1 MKVCYEYNST
11 DRTLRSG
18 NTSRRD
24 RQRDACLPDE
34 IRAVT
39 LHTLGVERRFTMIPI
54 ADNGIVHL
62 ADSRSVDE
70 VLEDLLSVLL
80 TKGIV
85 VFAVVD
91 PNGEDWL

>member
-1 MKVCYEYNST
+1 
-11 DRTLRSG
+11 
-18 NTSRRD
+18 
-24 RQRDACLPDE
+24 
-34 IRAVT
+34 
-39 LHTLGVERRFTMIPI
+39 MIPI